1 MATTAKRVTKP
12 RRAKAASEDLNP
24 FHIAQQQFDTAAAY
38 IPTLPPGLDE
48 FLKRPERLITVEF
61 PIEKQDG
68 TMLSFIGFRCVHNRA
83 RGPAKGGIRYHQDV
97 TADEVR
103 ALASWMTWK
112 CAVVDVPFGGG
123 KGGIAFN
130 PKEFSMGDVRK
141 VTRRFIAA
149 LGDNIGPHSDI
160 PAPDVNTDAGTMAR
174 IYDTYAMMHP
184 GENCLPVVTGKPIE
198 LGGSRGR
205 REATSRGCLFCV
217 QQALK
222 RGVVPGRDS
231 VRGATVLIQ
240 GYGNAGSYAAQ
251 LFAEQGAKIIAVSDS
266 QGGIHDP
273 DGLDWAA
280 ALEHKRRTKSVVG
293 YGGCEKVSNTEILTI
308 PCDILVPAALENVIR
323 GDNAADVKAKLVA
336 EAANGPTTPEADK
349 ILFQRGVPVLP
360 DILANAGGVTVSYY
374 EWVQNIENEQW
385 DEDAVNGKLLKKM
398 TRATDA
404 VIDAQQEINSSLDD
418 LQAEREKRGLGGS
431 PLKPVDLRMA
441 AYVLAIKRV
450 ANVTLARGIWP

>member
-231 VRGATVLIQ
+231 VRGATVVIQ

>member
-149 LGDNIGPHSDI
+149 LGDNIGPHTDI

-231 VRGATVLIQ
+231 VRGATVVIQ

-323 GDNAADVKAKLVA
+323 GDNVADVKAKLVA

-349 ILFQRGVPVLP
+349 IMFQRGIPVLP

>member
-149 LGDNIGPHSDI
+149 LGDNIGPHTDI

-231 VRGATVLIQ
+231 VRGATVVIQ